1 MSTQFLARALLM
13 IGLSVA
19 IGSYLAG
26 FLQRSPHSH
35 PKRPVAYRQI
45 SIRWWR
51 YVVSHVNIETQ
62 DVC

>member
-1 MSTQFLARALLM
+1 M